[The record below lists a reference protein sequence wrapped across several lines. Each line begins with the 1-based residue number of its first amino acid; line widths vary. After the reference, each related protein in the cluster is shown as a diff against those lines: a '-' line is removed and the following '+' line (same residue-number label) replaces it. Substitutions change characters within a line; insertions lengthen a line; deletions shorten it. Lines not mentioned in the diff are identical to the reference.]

1 MSLHT
6 PLSAAEAAVF
16 DASVIPRYLAFFGSA
31 AAEMVFPWEH
41 STIVN
46 IGCRTGYVEPLLAE
60 RVPGATV
67 VSVDPSP
74 DALDL
79 AREKAAALGGAL
91 SVSHQVVDRLPMPL
105 ASDSFTHG
113 LAVHPVVSAQER
125 YALLAEL
132 RRIVVVGGQALV
144 ALPVRGSFPEI
155 YDMLREYALRQDLP
169 TFGKAVEVAAA
180 SRPTIESLS
189 EEFEKVGL
197 GEVDVDVQLLGVSFN
212 SGREFLDDPIAQLIV
227 FPDTRALLEVDA
239 AAIDGAFRYVQEAIT
254 KYWSE
259 GAFELTV
266 NVGCASGRRIA

>member
-1 MSLHT
+1 MSLGP

-31 AAEMVFPWEH
+31 AAEMVFPWAQ

-74 DALDL
+74 EALEI
-79 AREKAAALGGAL
+79 ARNKTSSLGAL

-169 TFGKAVEVAAA
+169 NFGKAVEVAAA

-212 SGREFLDDPIAQLIV
+212 SGREFLEDPIAQFIV
-227 FPDTRALLEVDA
+227 FPDTRALLEVDS
-239 AAIDGAFRYVQEAIT
+239 AAIDNAFRYVQDAIT

-259 GAFELTV
+259 GTFELTV
-266 NVGCASGRRIA
+266 NVGCASGRRLA

>member
-1 MSLHT
+1 MSLGP

-31 AAEMVFPWEH
+31 AAEMVFPWAQ

-74 DALDL
+74 EALEIARSKTSSLGSL
-79 AREKAAALGGAL
+79 A
-91 SVSHQVVDRLPMPL
+91 VSHQVVDRLPMPF

-169 TFGKAVEVAAA
+169 NFGKAVEVAAA

-212 SGREFLDDPIAQLIV
+212 SGREFLDDPIAQFIV
-227 FPDTRALLEVDA
+227 FPDTRALLEVDS
-239 AAIDGAFRYVQEAIT
+239 AAIDSAFRYVQDAIT

-259 GAFELTV
+259 GTFELTV

>member
-1 MSLHT
+1 MSLGT

-41 STIVN
+41 SAIVN

-60 RVPGATV
+60 RVPGASV

-74 DALDL
+74 EALEIARKKASQLGSL
-79 AREKAAALGGAL
+79 A
-91 SVSHQVVDRLPMPL
+91 VSHQVVDRLPMPL

-212 SGREFLDDPIAQLIV
+212 SGREFLDDPIAQFIV
-227 FPDTRALLEVDA
+227 FPDTRALLEVDEP
-239 AAIDGAFRYVQEAIT
+239 AIDSAFRYVQDAIT
-254 KYWSE
+254 RYWSE

>member
-1 MSLHT
+1 MSLGP

-16 DASVIPRYLAFFGSA
+16 DASVIPRYLAFFGAA
-31 AAEMVFPWEH
+31 AAEMVFPWAQ
-41 STIVN
+41 SMIVN

-67 VSVDPSP
+67 MSVDPSP
-74 DALDL
+74 EALEI
-79 AREKAAALGGAL
+79 ARNKTSSLGAL
-91 SVSHQVVDRLPMPL
+91 TVSHQVVDRLPVPL

-169 TFGKAVEVAAA
+169 NFGKAVEVAVA

-212 SGREFLDDPIAQLIV
+212 SGREFLDDPIAQFIV
-227 FPDTRALLEVDA
+227 FPDTRALLEVDSA
-239 AAIDGAFRYVQEAIT
+239 AVDSAFRYVQDAIT

-259 GAFELTV
+259 GTFELTV